1 MRDTEITAFDEIPIG
16 AEVFTRDNDQLG
28 QVREVSDNH
37 FKVSSKRQPDYWL
50 PQTTIA
56 STEGNV
62 ITLTFT
68 RSSLNDIKQSE
79 PRAA

>member
-1 MRDTEITAFDEIPIG
+1 MRDTDIETFDEIPIG
-16 AEVFTRDNDQLG
+16 AEIFTRDNDQIG
-28 QVREVSDNH
+28 RVREVRGDH
-37 FKVSSKRQPDYWL
+37 FKVSVARQPDYWL

-68 RSSLNDIKQSE
+68 RTSLNDFKQSE
-79 PRAA
+79 PQAA